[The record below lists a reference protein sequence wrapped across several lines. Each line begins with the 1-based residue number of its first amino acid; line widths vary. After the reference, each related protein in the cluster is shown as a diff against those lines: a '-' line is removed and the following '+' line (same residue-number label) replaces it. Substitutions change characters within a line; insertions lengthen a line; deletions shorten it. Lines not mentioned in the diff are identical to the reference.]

1 MQKPDN
7 LPDDSYT
14 PREKGLQRRDKILDA
29 AESSFIENGFE
40 ATSLQEIM
48 SKAGGSLATLYRMFG
63 NKEGL
68 FRAIIE
74 RATQNLS
81 DSLVPLYADN
91 QEPEKVLRAMG
102 MAFIN
107 ILTSPYVGAIHRLLI
122 SESAR
127 YPQLREIFMQTAPER
142 NLRRV
147 EDYLKKLNERGYLN
161 VDDCKV
167 AAEQLVSLFKGTMH
181 LRTVLGEDVIL
192 SEDEKARYVD
202 SAVSIFLNGCRT
214 DKGKS

>member
-1 MQKPDN
+1 MPKSEN

-14 PREKGLQRRDKILDA
+14 PREKGLQRRNKILDA
-29 AESSFIENGFE
+29 AEASFIENGYE

-68 FRAIIE
+68 FKAIIE
-74 RATQNLS
+74 RATENLS
-81 DSLVPLYADN
+81 DSLLPLDADN
-91 QEPEKVLRAMG
+91 PEPEKVLNALG
-102 MAFIN
+102 IAFIN
-107 ILTSPYVGAIHRLLI
+107 VLTSPYVGAIHRLLI

-147 EDYLKKLNERGYLN
+147 EDYLRKLNQRGYLEIN
-161 VDDCKV
+161 DCKI

-181 LRTVLGEDVIL
+181 LRSVLGEEVIL
-192 SEDEKARYVD
+192 SEDEKAHYVE
-202 SAVSIFLNGCRT
+202 SAVSMFLNGCRS
-214 DKGKS
+214 DK

>member
-1 MQKPDN
+1 MPKSEN

-14 PREKGLQRRDKILDA
+14 PREKGLQRRNKILDA
-29 AESSFIENGFE
+29 AEASFIENGYE

-68 FRAIIE
+68 FKAIIE
-74 RATQNLS
+74 RATENLS
-81 DSLVPLYADN
+81 DSLLPLDADN
-91 QEPEKVLRAMG
+91 QEPEKVLNALG
-102 MAFIN
+102 IAFIN
-107 ILTSPYVGAIHRLLI
+107 VLTSPYVGAIHRLLI

-147 EDYLKKLNERGYLN
+147 EDYLQKLTERGYLKI
-161 VDDCKV
+161 DDCKI
-167 AAEQLVSLFKGTMH
+167 AAQQLVSLFKGTMH
-181 LRTVLGEDVIL
+181 LRSVLGEEVSL
-192 SEDEKARYVD
+192 SEVEKARYVE
-202 SAVSIFLNGCRT
+202 SAVSLFLNGCRPT
-214 DKGKS
+214 K